1 MIFISMQYY
10 LYCFI
15 IYTYKSKMTILRK
28 KNYFNCRKYVL
39 YILSGST
46 TTDFH
51 IYIYICGLRRSRG
64 HEINSRPEIFI
75 VFVRFN
81 TKYYVRWWRIIVRNL
96 YDNFRYIYFFKF
108 INPKK
113 PALCLKKSQN
123 NIRVILLQFCFSRS
137 LWCVLRSH
145 FIPSFSEL
153 FIWFLCW
160 ILYIFILLEIDYMT
174 DHDKPSGSG

>member
-15 IYTYKSKMTILRK
+15 IYMYKSKMTILRK

-46 TTDFH
+46 QLISIY
-51 IYIYICGLRRSRG
+51 IYIYICGLRSTG
-64 HEINSRPEIFI
+64 HEINSRSGIFI

-96 YDNFRYIYFFKF
+96 YDNFRYIYFIKF
-108 INPKK
+108 INRLIKK
-113 PALCLKKSQN
+113 PALCLKKISKQYTCN
-123 NIRVILLQFCFSRS
+123 LASIL
-137 LWCVLRSH
+137 
-145 FIPSFSEL
+145 
-153 FIWFLCW
+153 FL
-160 ILYIFILLEIDYMT
+160 T
-174 DHDKPSGSG
+174 